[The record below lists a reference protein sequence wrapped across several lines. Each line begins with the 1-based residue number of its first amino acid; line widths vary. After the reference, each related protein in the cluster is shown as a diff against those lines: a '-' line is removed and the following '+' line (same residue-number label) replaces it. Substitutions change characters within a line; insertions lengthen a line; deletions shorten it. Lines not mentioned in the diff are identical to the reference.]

1 MADLLLVPLA
11 DAFLQV
17 GVPVAVLVAAFGW
30 LQVRQGDRL
39 LDLLARRAR
48 WAPAVGAL
56 LGVSPGC
63 AGAILVVP
71 LFVRGSVSFGT
82 VVAALVATMGDSSW
96 VLIAGEPGTAVVVHG
111 ILLGTGVLTGYA
123 VDALRIGPTREDL
136 EAERVLPAARQ
147 QVRTS
152 ARAARREGV
161 PRATPARA
169 AGGPAVD
176 AAAGRAAQPGAGPA
190 PDLGAPPG
198 LDPLTRVFWVLLVL
212 AVPASVVVTAQVD
225 RAPLAAALGGLDPV
239 LLLGVLGT
247 LACAALLVVHRGSG
261 ERLAVDVR
269 SREEVLRRGAAETA
283 VIVGWV
289 AVVFVGWEVLS
300 AWTGFDGSQLPL
312 LGVAGVV
319 VGALVGLVP
328 GCAVQIVLTSL
339 YLTGVVPLPTL
350 LANAVSQDGDALI
363 PLLALRRR
371 SALLASAVT
380 VVPALLVGGLALL
393 VTG

>member
-1 MADLLLVPLA
+1 MVDLLLVPLA

-30 LQVRQGDRL
+30 LQVRHGERL

-71 LFVRGSVSFGT
+71 LFLRGTVSFGT

-96 VLIAGEPGTAVVVHG
+96 VLIAGDPLTALAVHA
-111 ILLGTGVLTGYA
+111 ILLVTGLATGYA
-123 VDALRIGPTREDL
+123 VDALGIGPTAEDL
-136 EAERVLPAARQ
+136 EAERVLPAERQ
-147 QVRTS
+147 RVRTS
-152 ARAARREGV
+152 ARRRDADV
-161 PRATPARA
+161 VLPAPA
-169 AGGPAVD
+169 AGGGDVT
-176 AAAGRAAQPGAGPA
+176 AAAADTAPGVAAAR
-190 PDLGAPPG
+190 G
-198 LDPLTRVFWVLLVL
+198 LDPLTRTFWAVLLL

-225 RAPLAAALGGLDPV
+225 AAPLAAALGGVDPV
-239 LLLGVLGT
+239 LVLGVLGT
-247 LACAALLVVHRGSG
+247 LTCLVLLVGHRGAG
-261 ERLAVDVR
+261 ERLAGVV
-269 SREEVLRRGAAETA
+269 STREEVLRRGAAETS

-312 LGVAGVV
+312 VGVAGVV

-339 YLTGVVPLPTL
+339 YLTGAVPISTL

-380 VVPALLVGGLALL
+380 VVPALMVGGLALL
-393 VTG
+393 LTR

>member
-1 MADLLLVPLA
+1 MPLLDRLATALA

-30 LQVRQGDRL
+30 LQVRHGDRL

-48 WAPAVGAL
+48 WAPAVGAV

-71 LFVRGSVSFGT
+71 LFLRGTVSFGT

-96 VLIAGEPGTAVVVHG
+96 VIIAGEPVTALVVHAVLLVTGVVTGYVVDAVGLGPSPEDLAAERAVPAVRRAAATTSGGPWRRLALRAGPVGVTASPPPSGPPPLRASAPAERLEPLDRVFWAVVV
-111 ILLGTGVLTGYA
+111 LSV
-123 VDALRIGPTREDL
+123 
-136 EAERVLPAARQ
+136 PAA
-147 QVRTS
+147 V
-152 ARAARREGV
+152 
-161 PRATPARA
+161 
-169 AGGPAVD
+169 AV
-176 AAAGRAAQPGAGPA
+176 AAQARTGP
-190 PDLGAPPG
+190 L
-198 LDPLTRVFWVLLVL
+198 
-212 AVPASVVVTAQVD
+212 
-225 RAPLAAALGGLDPV
+225 AALGGVDP
-239 LLLGVLGT
+239 LLVLGVLGSLVCGAVL
-247 LACAALLVVHRGSG
+247 LARRGG
-261 ERLAVDVR
+261 RERLSADVR
-269 SREEVLRRGAAETA
+269 TPAEVLRRGAAETS

-289 AVVFVGWEVLS
+289 AAVFVGWEVLS
-300 AWTGFDGSQLPL
+300 GATGFDGSQLPL
-312 LGVAGVV
+312 VGVAGVV

-339 YLTGVVPLPTL
+339 YLTGAVPFATL

-371 SALLASAVT
+371 SAVLASAVT
-380 VVPALLVGGLALL
+380 VVPALVVGGVALL

>member
-1 MADLLLVPLA
+1 VVDHLLVPLS

-48 WAPAVGAL
+48 WAPAVGAV

-63 AGAILVVP
+63 AGALLVVP
-71 LFVRGSVSFGT
+71 LFVRGTVSFGT

-96 VLIAGEPGTAVVVHG
+96 VIIAGDPGTALLVHAV
-111 ILLGTGVLTGYA
+111 LLGTGVATGYV
-123 VDALRIGPTREDL
+123 VDVLHIGPTAEDL
-136 EAERVLPAARQ
+136 AAERALPAQR
-147 QVRTS
+147 RG
-152 ARAARREGV
+152 ARAGSRAAARGARRGSVAASAPGPPEHPGAGSGLAAAALRDV
-161 PRATPARA
+161 P
-169 AGGPAVD
+169 AGGP
-176 AAAGRAAQPGAGPA
+176 PAGPDA
-190 PDLGAPPG
+190 
-198 LDPLTRVFWVLLVL
+198 LTRAFWAVAVL
-212 AVPASVVVTAQVD
+212 AVPASVLVTAQVD
-225 RAPLAAALGGLDPV
+225 RVGLTAVLGGVDPV
-239 LLLGVLGT
+239 LVVGVLGT
-247 LACAALLVVHRGSG
+247 LTCGLVLLARRGSG
-261 ERLAVDVR
+261 DRLAAEVR
-269 SREEVLRRGAAETA
+269 SREDVLGRGAAETS

-289 AVVFVGWEVLS
+289 ALVFVGWELLS
-300 AWTGFDGSQLPL
+300 TWTGFDGSQLPL
-312 LGVAGVV
+312 VGAAGVV

-339 YLTGVVPLPTL
+339 YLTGAVPSSTL

-380 VVPALLVGGLALL
+380 VVPALLVGGVALL